1 MKYHAV
7 FWVFCWVSEGVGKTT
22 MVQKVISVLQKKNIH
37 CEGFYT
43 EEVRKDGKRIGFDV
57 VTVTGERGILSRIK
71 PDNGSHGCRVGQYVV
86 DVPAFE
92 SLALPV
98 VRTAK
103 VIDISKGQ
111 VLVLDEIGKMEMFS
125 KEFVASVKQL
135 INSPGYTILT
145 TIPVSKGKPI
155 PLVEHI
161 RSHADVMVVQLSRE
175 NRNDPAIHEQII
187 STLMSSLS
195 S

>member
-1 MKYHAV
+1 MPCFGCSAG
-7 FWVFCWVSEGVGKTT
+7 F
-22 MVQKVISVLQKKNIH
+22 QKVLEKQPW
-37 CEGFYT
+37 Y
-43 EEVRKDGKRIGFDV
+43 RKLSQSYRRRTFIVKDFTLKR
-57 VTVTGERGILSRIK
+57 

-103 VIDISKGQ
+103 ISKGQ